1 MFLSHQITVNGFEFT
16 LKIVEGDA
24 EEEFLKKAVEDM
36 QRARSK
42 PVKGGRGRGGN
53 QPHSRKRKNDEPTN
67 ADEAPAKQAK
77 DENVAEVVAIT
88 AE

>member
-1 MFLSHQITVNGFEFT
+1 MKL
-16 LKIVEGDA
+16 VEGDA

-42 PVKGGRGRGGN
+42 PAHKGGRGRGGN
-53 QPHSRKRKNDEPTN
+53 QPHSRKRKNDEPSVE
-67 ADEAPAKQAK
+67 EAPAKIAK
-77 DENVAEVVAIT
+77 DENVAEVVAVA

>member
-1 MFLSHQITVNGFEFT
+1 MSL
-16 LKIVEGDA
+16 VEGDA

-42 PVKGGRGRGGN
+42 PTKGGRGRGGN
-53 QPHSRKRKNDEPTN
+53 QPNNRKRKNDEADN
-67 ADEAPAKQAK
+67 AEEAPAKHAK
-77 DENVAEVVAIT
+77 DEDATEVAVA

>member
-1 MFLSHQITVNGFEFT
+1 MKL
-16 LKIVEGDA
+16 VEGDA

-42 PVKGGRGRGGN
+42 PANKGRGRGGN
-53 QPHSRKRKNDEPTN
+53 QPHSRKRKNEDASNTE
-67 ADEAPAKQAK
+67 EAPAKHPK
-77 DENVAEVVAIT
+77 DENVAEVVAVA